1 MKNLSSLTDAD
12 LREIERDLETNPANA
27 RLVTLQDLSDIFAD
41 TDPDILSRC
50 NEILRRWPE
59 VTLRL
64 YSSMSFNPVDLGK
77 LKHLP
82 DVSRIKIHYNVPPIE
97 DLSVLETL
105 KSVTEAEIE
114 INDAFSFDFLSA
126 WQRLSKLKIVREGK
140 TSRKPD
146 FSVISEL
153 PKLEDFTCIGYHNGI
168 GAISKC
174 RSLKRLILQDVT
186 VKSWKFLPEKPLE
199 FLRLNKVSGPE
210 DFDAASLQT
219 RVRVLELVR
228 MEKITGFDSRKA
240 IGPVRRA
247 KDDTFSSV
255 IDIEYLSELT
265 DDRKNG
271 HDWAEVI
278 AKIVPPPHGIHVDP
292 EADSL
297 SVFGAQSDLVA
308 YVAKLA
314 TALTVR
320 YANA

>member
-1 MKNLSSLTDAD
+1 MKNLSSLTDDD

-27 RLVTLQDLSDIFAD
+27 RLVTLQELSDIFAD
-41 TDPDILSRC
+41 TDPEILGRC
-50 NEILRRWPE
+50 NEIVRRWPE

-64 YSSMSFNPVDLGK
+64 YSSISLDPVDLGK

-82 DVSRIKIHYNVPPIE
+82 DVSRIKIHYNVPPIK
-97 DLSVLETL
+97 DLSVLATL

-126 WQRLSKLKIVREGK
+126 WQRLSKLTIVREGK

-146 FSVISEL
+146 FSVISDL

-174 RSLKRLILQDVT
+174 RALRRLVLQDT
-186 VKSWKFLPEKPLE
+186 KVKSWNFLPEQPLE

-210 DFDAASLQT
+210 EFDAASLQT
-219 RVRVLELVR
+219 RVRDLELVR
-228 MEKITGFDSRKA
+228 MEKITGFNSRKA
-240 IGPVRRA
+240 IGPVKNA
-247 KDDTFSSV
+247 NDDTFFSV
-255 IDIEYLSELT
+255 IGIEYLSELT

-271 HDWAEVI
+271 HDWAEAI
-278 AKIVPPPHGIHVDP
+278 EKILPPPHGIHFDP

-314 TALTVR
+314 TALAVQ